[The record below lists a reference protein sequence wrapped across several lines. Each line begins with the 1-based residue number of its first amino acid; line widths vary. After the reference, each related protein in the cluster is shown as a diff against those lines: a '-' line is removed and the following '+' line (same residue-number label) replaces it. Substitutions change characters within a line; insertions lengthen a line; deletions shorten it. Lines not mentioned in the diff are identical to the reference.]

1 MKQTA
6 YFFIIV
12 GFLAFV
18 TGCAELDSISETL
31 SNDLFTDKNEETQH
45 AQSAF
50 DSQKSAIENRA
61 AAGHIKWAQAARN
74 VRDLDRSFTGKGRWK
89 FDSDD
94 EEYHAYCIATA
105 EHLDNKQITFAQYDA
120 LRTQRFNQIT
130 ARRQQINNSQ
140 PRRDNTNCRSVRNPD
155 GSVSTNCY

>member
-105 EHLDNKQITFAQYDA
+105 EHSTTSKLHLLNMTHCALSGSTRLRQGGNK
-120 LRTQRFNQIT
+120 
-130 ARRQQINNSQ
+130 
-140 PRRDNTNCRSVRNPD
+140 
-155 GSVSTNCY
+155 